1 MYSRMLVPFDG
12 SEPSKRALEEAIKL
26 AQSMKASVCLLHVV
40 DIWPL
45 LTSPITAAGYD
56 PLFDAMRRDGARLL
70 RDAAAEVSK
79 AGIKVE
85 TFLVDSPDVQVGE
98 CIVRKASEYEAGLII
113 CGTHGRRGVRRLL
126 MGSDAEYIVRHS
138 PVPVLLVRARDADE
152 KNSKAAVSA
161 AA

>member
-1 MYSRMLVPFDG
+1 MYSRILLPFDG
-12 SEPSKRALEEAIKL
+12 SEPSKRALQETIKL

-56 PLFDAMRRDGARLL
+56 PLFDAMRSDGAKLL
-70 RDAAAEVSK
+70 RDAAAEVGK

-85 TFLVDSPDVQVGE
+85 TLLVDSPDVLVGE
-98 CIVRKASEYEAGLII
+98 CIVRKAREYDAGLII
-113 CGTHGRRGVRRLL
+113 CGTHGRSGVRRLL
-126 MGSDAEYIVRHS
+126 MGSDAEYVVRHS
-138 PVPVLLVRARDADE
+138 LVPVLLVRTPDAIE
-152 KNSKAAVSA
+152 KNSKAAVGA